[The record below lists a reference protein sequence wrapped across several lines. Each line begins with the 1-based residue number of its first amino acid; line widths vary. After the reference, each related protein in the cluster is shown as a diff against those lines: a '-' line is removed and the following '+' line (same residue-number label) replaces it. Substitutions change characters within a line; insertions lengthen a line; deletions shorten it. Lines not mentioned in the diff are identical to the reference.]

1 MSPTP
6 SDTSAGAVS
15 PPAERSSRPTASQR
29 QSALGPRLAWTLI
42 GALGVGL
49 IVYLDGYLEHVKGL
63 PTLSRD
69 MSFGLLFIVGLFTG
83 FHCVGMCGALV
94 LSYTAK
100 LASGGRPSYMIH
112 LLYGTGKTLSYTA
125 IGAAFGL
132 LGSVVAFTPLLRG
145 VIGIAAGIFL
155 LLFGLGML
163 DVLPGLKEFRFR
175 TPPFL
180 LRFIGAQSR
189 KYGHPFIIGLLNGL
203 MILCG
208 PLQAMYI
215 MAAGS
220 GSASRGAGMLFFF
233 GLGTLPMMMGFGI
246 FAGLISRQMTPK
258 LIRASAVI
266 VVALGAVMLNR
277 GLKMT
282 GSELDLASLHNRT
295 LRTIALEW
303 NHWQQKAQ
311 LANIELPAL
320 PVPEELVRDSGM
332 SAMEVHTVLN
342 AGAATPDEYRL
353 HLGMP
358 VRWIIDVR
366 EQTADSARLL
376 IPEWSLDV
384 ALHPGQQTVN
394 FTPQQLGIVNWTSS
408 GGAPVARFLVEDP
421 RTSLMHV
428 H

>member
-1 MSPTP
+1 MNAPEVQAATEKSGRT
-6 SDTSAGAVS
+6 
-15 PPAERSSRPTASQR
+15 PPAKP
-29 QSALGPRLAWTLI
+29 LGRRLLWTFI
-42 GALGVGL
+42 GLCGVLL
-49 IVYLDGYLEHVKGL
+49 IVYLDGFLDQVKGL

-69 MSFGLLFIVGLFTG
+69 MSFGLLFVVGLFTG

-94 LSYTAK
+94 LSYTTK
-100 LASGGRPSYMIH
+100 LASGGRPSYAIH
-112 LLYGTGKTLSYTA
+112 LLYGAGKTLSYTT
-125 IGAAFGL
+125 IGAAFGW
-132 LGSVVAFTPLLRG
+132 LGSIIAFTPLLRG
-145 VIGIAAGIFL
+145 VIGIAAGVFL

-163 DVLPGLKEFRFR
+163 NVLPGLKDFRFR

-189 KYGHPFIIGLLNGL
+189 KYGHPFVIGLLNGL

-220 GSASRGAGMLFFF
+220 GSALRGAAMLFFF

-258 LIRASAVI
+258 LIKASSVI

-282 GSELDLASLHNRT
+282 GSELDLASLRHNAVRT
-295 LRTIALEW
+295 VSLEW
-303 NHWQQKAQ
+303 NHWQQKAK
-311 LANIELPAL
+311 LAGIELPEL
-320 PVPEELVRDSGM
+320 PVPDELP
-332 SAMEVHTVLN
+332 AE
-342 AGAATPDEYRL
+342 AATPPMEIRTVLDAAGADPDEFRL
-353 HLGMP
+353 HMGMP
-358 VRWIIDVR
+358 VHWIIEVR
-366 EQTADSARLL
+366 EPTAETARLV
-376 IPEWSLDV
+376 IPGWSLDLM
-384 ALHPGQQTVN
+384 LHPGEQAVD
-394 FTPQQLGIVNWTSS
+394 FTPQQVGIVIWLSAD
-408 GGAPVARFLVEDP
+408 GKPIARFLVEDP

>member
-1 MSPTP
+1 
-6 SDTSAGAVS
+6 
-15 PPAERSSRPTASQR
+15 
-29 QSALGPRLAWTLI
+29 
-42 GALGVGL
+42 
-49 IVYLDGYLEHVKGL
+49 
-63 PTLSRD
+63 
-69 MSFGLLFIVGLFTG
+69 
-83 FHCVGMCGALV
+83 
-94 LSYTAK
+94 
-100 LASGGRPSYMIH
+100 
-112 LLYGTGKTLSYTA
+112 
-125 IGAAFGL
+125 
-132 LGSVVAFTPLLRG
+132 

-163 DVLPGLKEFRFR
+163 NVLPGLKDFRFR

-180 LRFIGAQSR
+180 LRFIGSQSR

-220 GSASRGAGMLFFF
+220 GSAAHGAAMLFFF

-311 LANIELPAL
+311 LANIELPTL
-320 PVPEELVRDSGM
+320 PVPE
-332 SAMEVHTVLN
+332 
-342 AGAATPDEYRL
+342 
-353 HLGMP
+353 
-358 VRWIIDVR
+358 
-366 EQTADSARLL
+366 
-376 IPEWSLDV
+376 
-384 ALHPGQQTVN
+384 
-394 FTPQQLGIVNWTSS
+394 TSR
-408 GGAPVARFLVEDP
+408 APAENHCVARVPVQAMREADP
-421 RTSLMHV
+421 RTSEMIG
-428 H
+428 

>member
-1 MSPTP
+1 MSP
-6 SDTSAGAVS
+6 
-15 PPAERSSRPTASQR
+15 RPTAKPLRETPSPAGKPGAASRLRPLGQR
-29 QSALGPRLAWTLI
+29 LLWTLV
-42 GALGVGL
+42 GVSGVGL

-94 LSYTAK
+94 LSYTTK
-100 LASGGRPSYMIH
+100 LASGGRPSYAIH
-112 LLYGTGKTLSYTA
+112 LLYGAGKTLSYTV
-125 IGAAFGL
+125 IGAAFGW
-132 LGSVVAFTPLLRG
+132 LGSIVAFTPLLRG
-145 VIGIAAGIFL
+145 VIGIAAGVFL

-163 DVLPGLKEFRFR
+163 NVLPGLKDFRFR

-189 KYGHPFIIGLLNGL
+189 KYGHPFVIGLLNGL

-220 GSASRGAGMLFFF
+220 GSAIRGAGMLFFF

-282 GSELDLASLHNRT
+282 GSELDLASLRNQA
-295 LRTIALEW
+295 LRTVALEW
-303 NHWQQKAQ
+303 NHWQRKA
-311 LANIELPAL
+311 LVAGIELPEL
-320 PVPEELVRDSGM
+320 PVPAMQAEEAAAPRM
-332 SAMEVHTVLN
+332 NIRTVIGA
-342 AGAATPDEYRL
+342 AGAEPDEFRL

-358 VRWIIDVR
+358 VHWIIDL
-366 EQTADSARLL
+366 QAPIPGTARLV
-376 IPEWSLDV
+376 IPEWSLD
-384 ALHPGQQTVN
+384 LPLQPGEQAID
-394 FTPQQLGIVNWTSS
+394 FTPQQIGIVSWMRAD
-408 GGAPVARFLVEDP
+408 GVPVARFLVEDP

>member
-1 MSPTP
+1 MTP
-6 SDTSAGAVS
+6 SARTK
-15 PPAERSSRPTASQR
+15 PQQNQHRPTANTQ
-29 QSALGPRLAWTLI
+29 ALGLQPTLRRLAWA
-42 GALGVGL
+42 ALGLAGVAL
-49 IVYLDGYLEHVKGL
+49 VVYLDGYFEHVKGL

-69 MSFGLLFIVGLFTG
+69 MSLGLLFVVGLFTG

-94 LSYTAK
+94 LSYTTK
-100 LASGGRPSYMIH
+100 LAGAGRPSYAIH
-112 LLYGTGKTLSYTA
+112 LLYGAGKTLSYTA
-125 IGAAFGL
+125 IGAVFGW

-145 VIGIAAGIFL
+145 AIGIAAGIFL
-155 LLFGLGML
+155 VLFGLGML
-163 DVLPGLKEFRFR
+163 NLLPGLKDFRFR

-189 KYGHPFIIGLLNGL
+189 KYGNPFVIGLLNGL

-220 GSASRGAGMLFFF
+220 GSALRGATMLFFF
-233 GLGTLPMMMGFGI
+233 GLGTLPMMMGFGV
-246 FAGLISRQMTPK
+246 FAGLVSRQMTPK

-282 GSELDLASLHNRT
+282 GSELDLASLRYRT
-295 LRTIALEW
+295 LSYVANEW
-303 NHWQQKAQ
+303 NGWQESAQ
-311 LANIELPAL
+311 RAGIQLPRL
-320 PVPEELVRDSGM
+320 PLPEEVVAPPAPQR
-332 SAMEVHTVLN
+332 MEIRTVLGDT
-342 AGAATPDEYRL
+342 GADPDEVRL

-358 VRWIIDVR
+358 VVWTIDV
-366 EQTADSARLL
+366 QVSAGAPPRLV
-376 IPEWSLDV
+376 IPEWSLDTE
-384 ALHPGQQTVN
+384 LRPGLQTIE
-394 FTPQQLGIVNWTSS
+394 FTPGAVGIVTWRVETSREL
-408 GGAPVARFLVEDP
+408 VRFLVEDP

>member
-1 MSPTP
+1 MSHSGTDQPRRTLRPQADHP
-6 SDTSAGAVS
+6 SAAPRGA
-15 PPAERSSRPTASQR
+15 PF
-29 QSALGPRLAWTLI
+29 GKRLLWTLI
-42 GALGVGL
+42 GISGIAL
-49 IVYLDGYLEHVKGL
+49 IVWLDGYLEQVKGL

-94 LSYTAK
+94 LGYTTK
-100 LASGGRPSYMIH
+100 LASGGRPSYAIH
-112 LLYGTGKTLSYTA
+112 LLYGAGKTLSYTT
-125 IGAAFGL
+125 IGAVFGW
-132 LGSVVAFTPLLRG
+132 LGSVIAFTPLLRG
-145 VIGIAAGIFL
+145 MIGVAAGLFL

-163 DVLPGLKEFRFR
+163 NILPGLKDFRLR

-180 LRFIGAQSR
+180 LRFIGTQSR
-189 KYGHPFIIGLLNGL
+189 KYGHPFIIGVLNGL

-220 GSASRGAGMLFFF
+220 GSAGRGAGMLFFF
-233 GLGTLPMMMGFGI
+233 ALGTLPMMMGFGI

-258 LIRASAVI
+258 LIRTSAVI

-282 GSELDLASLHNRT
+282 GSELDLASLRNQV
-295 LRTIALEW
+295 LRTVALEW
-303 NHWQQKAQ
+303 NGWQQKAQ
-311 LANIELPAL
+311 RAGIELPEL
-320 PVPEELVRDSGM
+320 PVPAEIAAAAEMPRMEIRMTRD
-332 SAMEVHTVLN
+332 AT
-342 AGAATPDEYRL
+342 GANPDEFRL

-358 VRWIIDVR
+358 VRWVIEVR
-366 EQTADSARLL
+366 DPTAEAVRLS

-384 ALHPGQQTVN
+384 ALHAGEQVVE
-394 FTPQQLGIVNWTSS
+394 FTPRQVGIVNWVDAN
-408 GGAPVARFLVEDP
+408 GIPVARFLVEDP
-421 RTSLMHV
+421 RTSLMHA

>member
-1 MSPTP
+1 
-6 SDTSAGAVS
+6 
-15 PPAERSSRPTASQR
+15 
-29 QSALGPRLAWTLI
+29 
-42 GALGVGL
+42 
-49 IVYLDGYLEHVKGL
+49 
-63 PTLSRD
+63 
-69 MSFGLLFIVGLFTG
+69 MSFGLLFVVGLFTG

-100 LASGGRPSYMIH
+100 LAGGERPPYAIH

-145 VIGIAAGIFL
+145 VIGIAAGLFL

-163 DVLPGLKEFRFR
+163 NVIPGLKDFRFR

-189 KYGHPFIIGLLNGL
+189 KYGHPFVIGLLNGL

-220 GSASRGAGMLFFF
+220 GSAARGAAMLFFF

-246 FAGLISRQMTPK
+246 FAGLISRQLTPK

-282 GSELDLASLHNRT
+282 GSELDMASLRHNA
-295 LRTIALEW
+295 LRAVSLEW
-303 NHWQQKAQ
+303 NHWQRKAHRAG
-311 LANIELPAL
+311 LDLPVL
-320 PVPEELVRDSGM
+320 PVPPEIVVETTEQRMELRMRLSTD
-332 SAMEVHTVLN
+332 
-342 AGAATPDEYRL
+342 GAEPDEFRL
-353 HLGMP
+353 HRGMP
-358 VRWIIDVR
+358 VRWTIEVSDPAA
-366 EQTADSARLL
+366 EQWRLV
-376 IPEWSLDV
+376 IPEWSLDL
-384 ALHPGQQTVN
+384 ALHPGEQSVD
-394 FTPQQLGIVNWTSS
+394 FTPQQIGIVNWMSADGTTI
-408 GGAPVARFLVEDP
+408 ARFLIEDP
-421 RTSLMHV
+421 NTSLMHV